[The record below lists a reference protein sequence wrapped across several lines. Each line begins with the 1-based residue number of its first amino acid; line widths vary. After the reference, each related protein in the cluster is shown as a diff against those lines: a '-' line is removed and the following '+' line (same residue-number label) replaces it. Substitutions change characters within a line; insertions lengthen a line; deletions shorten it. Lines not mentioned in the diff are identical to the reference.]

1 MAVSSKGDV
10 MERQQPVLCPSSQC
24 KDGAI
29 VLGIVLP
36 NQTIAYAD
44 QRFKIDAGQAAE
56 MQRNPVTPVKRFR
69 FSSPCAQCGCGQWI
83 KGANGESGGR
93 CGVIEEVLEA
103 PRPEFLP
110 RTLPECSIRPQCR
123 WFLQRGEEA
132 CSVCRYVVTDTAV
145 ITEEQAAELVA

>member
-1 MAVSSKGDV
+1 MSLEGDV

-44 QRFKIDAGQAAE
+44 QRYKIDASQVAE
-56 MQRNPVTPVKRFR
+56 MQHNAINPEKRFR
-69 FSSPCAQCGCGQWI
+69 FSSPCAQCGCAQWV
-83 KGANGESGGR
+83 NGKSGGK

-110 RTLPECSIRPQCR
+110 KALPECSIRSQCR

-132 CSVCRYVVTDTAV
+132 CSVCRFVITDTAI
-145 ITEEQAAELVA
+145 ITEAEAAELVA